1 MQAFGTPVAFVVSG
15 TCLLSEAGLVFSLDF
30 AVLKMDERSPEEN
43 ANESFLKSAALL
55 IPDCGY
61 LFFLFVSIVAGFG
74 ATGLQSLMLIFLSD
88 LGAPDVLAGIAL
100 SVATLSELPIFW
112 FSGAM
117 ISEFGAPSLLCAS
130 MAAFTVRSILVSFLV
145 NPWLVLPLQLLHGFT
160 FAGAWTAGVAL
171 AKQNSPVGLETR

>member
-1 MQAFGTPVAFVVSG
+1 
-15 TCLLSEAGLVFSLDF
+15 
-30 AVLKMDERSPEEN
+30 MDERSPEEN

-171 AKQNSPVGLETR
+171 AKQNSPMGLETR